1 MNIVQAFQEILEIIE
16 THTDE
21 ELKAAEKLGKKNE
34 IHINYYCNLKLISCS

>member
-21 ELKAAEKLGKKNE
+21 ELKALLDANDKKIEDSLNS
-34 IHINYYCNLKLISCS
+34 NQDK